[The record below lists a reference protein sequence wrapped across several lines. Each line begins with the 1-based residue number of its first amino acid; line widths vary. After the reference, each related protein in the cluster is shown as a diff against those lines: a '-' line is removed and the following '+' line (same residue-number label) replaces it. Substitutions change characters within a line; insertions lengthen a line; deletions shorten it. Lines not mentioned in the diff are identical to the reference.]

1 MAKKSEIEI
10 AAAAEVPAVVEKKN
24 YFEELYSVNVSEKTE
39 KKEGLTYLSWAWAW
53 AEVKKRFPDA
63 TYTIKRFGEACL
75 PYIFDPKN
83 GYMVFTEVTVN
94 GITHEMW
101 LPVMDGKNK
110 AMKDVPWEYEVKI
123 PGGSKIKKTVAP
135 ATMMDINKAL
145 MRCLTK
151 NLAMHGLGLYIYAG
165 EDLPEGM
172 SDAEAKGI
180 MDACTSVQQLNE
192 AFRSLSDYGFARE
205 KLIAWGEERKRALEH
220 AAAGKEAA

>member
-1 MAKKSEIEI
+1 ME
-10 AAAAEVPAVVEKKN
+10 PKN
-24 YFEELYSVNVSEKTE
+24 YFEELYSVNVSDKTE
-39 KKEGLTYLSWAWAW
+39 TKEGLSYLSWAWAW

-63 TYTIKRFGEACL
+63 TYTIKRFGEASL

-83 GYMVFTEVTVN
+83 GYIVFTEVTVN

-123 PGGSKIKKTVAP
+123 PGGTKIKKTVAP

-165 EDLPEGM
+165 EDLPEAP
-172 SDAEAKGI
+172 SDADVKANI
-180 MDACTSVQQLNE
+180 DACKNEDELRNIYRTLKGVYANDRQLVTWC
-192 AFRSLSDYGFARE
+192 A
-205 KLIAWGEERKRALEH
+205 ERKKALSES
-220 AAAGKEAA
+220 KNETEEEEQKQ